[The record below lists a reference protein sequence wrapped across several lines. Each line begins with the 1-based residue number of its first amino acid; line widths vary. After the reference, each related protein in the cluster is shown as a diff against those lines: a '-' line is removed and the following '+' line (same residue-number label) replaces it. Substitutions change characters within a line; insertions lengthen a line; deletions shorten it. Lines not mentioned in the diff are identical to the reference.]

1 MTKKNWTESD
11 VKLHLAT
18 IRMAIDKDSP
28 FRGMIDL
35 TELFKLPIDLQK
47 AIHAGLT
54 EDEKKQVQELYGEQ
68 P

>member
-1 MTKKNWTESD
+1 MKKRAWTEDD

-18 IRMAIDKDSP
+18 IRMAIDDNSP

-35 TELFKLPIDLQK
+35 AGLFKLPLDLQR
-47 AIHAGLT
+47 AIHAALT
-54 EDEKKQVQELYGEQ
+54 EGEKAAMKELYGKQ